1 MTPVAGERR
10 RQRRVPIRL
19 PVRVQARDPDGAV
32 WEEMAR
38 CEDAG
43 ADGLS
48 LHLAR
53 TVRIGQLL
61 HLSLAL
67 PARLRR
73 HDLTDPSYRVFG
85 LVRHMARDAAAGGV
99 RAGVLFLGRQPPR
112 DARSLPPELFLMPGH
127 PEPVERRQH
136 PRHCLRLSLR
146 LEAQDAPGGGARGET
161 VETEDVSAWGAKVRA
176 TTLPAEKGSLVR
188 VAEPGGDFATR
199 AQVRSVSI
207 GADGAPLLSLRFLDG
222 PLPER
227 LLPPTAAP

>member
-10 RQRRVPIRL
+10 RQRREPIRL
-19 PVRVQARDPDGAV
+19 PVRVQARDPDGAL

-73 HDLTDPSYRVFG
+73 HDLTDSAYRVYG

-99 RAGVLFLGRQPPR
+99 RVGVLFLGAQPPR
-112 DARSLPPELFLMPGH
+112 DARSLPAELFLMPGH
-127 PEPVERRQH
+127 PEPVERRRH

-146 LEAQDAPGGGARGET
+146 LEAEDAPGDGARTET
-161 VETEDVSAWGAKVRA
+161 VETEDVGAWGAKVRA
-176 TTLPAEKGSLVR
+176 ATLPAGTGSLLR

-199 AQVRSVSI
+199 AEVRSVSI
-207 GADGAPLLSLRFLDG
+207 GPDGASRLSLLFLDRS
-222 PLPER
+222 LPER